1 MYSQSSEYFNIINRE
16 ILKRRFYS
24 PRRVELPPPI
34 IIRRQVPKE
43 PHIKIPLPIK
53 TLNEEFHINKFKKIL
68 KGKNKKK
75 NKENK
80 NCNINLFLEPKINK
94 SNFSDKSCLNGIN
107 DKNKKKN
114 LFNYMDEFRQEKKIF
129 TLNKYI
135 NDNNLFGKKSKNNY
149 FNKSF
154 DFRQINYRL
163 KTISLNEKIQ
173 KANSMFNLNIKR
185 HNQIKN

>member
-1 MYSQSSEYFNIINRE
+1 MN
-16 ILKRRFYS
+16 
-24 PRRVELPPPI
+24 
-34 IIRRQVPKE
+34 
-43 PHIKIPLPIK
+43 
-53 TLNEEFHINKFKKIL
+53 
-68 KGKNKKK
+68 
-75 NKENK
+75 
-80 NCNINLFLEPKINK
+80 
-94 SNFSDKSCLNGIN
+94 
-107 DKNKKKN
+107 
-114 LFNYMDEFRQEKKIF
+114 EFRQEKKIF
-129 TLNKYI
+129 MLNKYI